1 MTFTIEKYQDFN
13 FHLTECHFRI
23 CAMSESRPRGRP
35 RSFHDKTE
43 QNLVQSLDRAL
54 TILRTLSEAQ
64 GLTLSELA
72 ARTGQSAPTV
82 YRALMT
88 LQGHGFAEM
97 EEPGQIWH
105 VGGGAFRVGSS
116 FLRRTKIIDRARQPM
131 DRLMRAT
138 GETANL
144 GVEHRDQVLFLAQ
157 VETHEA
163 IRAFFPPGTL
173 GDMHVSGIGKAL
185 LAWLPLGR
193 VAQIIH
199 DRGLARFTPQSHT
212 DLASLSADLAE
223 TKRRGYAIDDQER
236 AEGMRCVAAPV
247 FNAYGEPAAG
257 LSVSGPTFR
266 IGLEATAAIGKLV
279 RAAADE
285 VTAATG
291 GRQPD

>member
-1 MTFTIEKYQDFN
+1 MPDP
-13 FHLTECHFRI
+13 
-23 CAMSESRPRGRP
+23 RPRGRP
-35 RSFHDKTE
+35 KGFHDRTE
-43 QNLVQSLDRAL
+43 QNMVQSLDRAL
-54 TILRTLSEAQ
+54 TILRTLADAQ
-64 GLTLSELA
+64 GLSLSEVA
-72 ARTGQSAPTV
+72 ARTAQAAPTV
-82 YRALMT
+82 YRALVT
-88 LQGHGFAEM
+88 LRAHGFAEM
-97 EEPGQIWH
+97 EEQGQLWH

-131 DRLMRAT
+131 DRLMRST

-193 VAQIIH
+193 VAQIIR
-199 DRGLARFTPQSHT
+199 DRGLARFTAQSHT
-212 DLASLSADLAE
+212 DLASLSADLAD
-223 TKRRGYAIDDQER
+223 TRRRGYAIDDQER
-236 AEGMRCVAAPV
+236 AEGMRCVAAPI
-247 FNAYGEPAAG
+247 FNAWGEPAAG

-266 IGLEATAAIGKLV
+266 IGLEATAEIGRLV

-285 VTAATG
+285 VTESTG